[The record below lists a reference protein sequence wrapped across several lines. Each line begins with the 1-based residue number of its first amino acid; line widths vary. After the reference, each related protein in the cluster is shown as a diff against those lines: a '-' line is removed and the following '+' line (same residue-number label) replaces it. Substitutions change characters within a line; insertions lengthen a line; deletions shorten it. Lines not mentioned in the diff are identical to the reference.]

1 MTRDE
6 LNKSLCAIITT
17 LDEVPYAPESS
28 LYIAMGMDMEKWNIV
43 KQVLTESGVATF
55 HGYAAYITPAGKSLA
70 AMINS
75 SMRK

>member
-1 MTRDE
+1 MTPYE
-6 LNKSLCAIITT
+6 LNKYLCAIITT

-28 LYIAMGMDMEKWNIV
+28 LYIAMGMDMEKWGIL
-43 KQVLTESGVATF
+43 KQVLIESDLATF